1 MSHLAGEG
9 IDRPDDHIRTRAVS
23 RQGEPLLQVR
33 GLRVGFPMADGY
45 VDVVRGTDLE
55 IHRGEVMAVIG
66 ESGSG
71 KSVTAAAIMGIL
83 PSPPARVV
91 AESIR
96 FLSRDLLSLTASE
109 RRKLRGEEMALVL
122 QDSLGSL
129 NPVMTVG
136 RQVAEMFT
144 VHRGASRGESRRLAI
159 GMLERVGIPSATERF
174 DHYPHEFSGGMR
186 QRAVIAMGI
195 ALGPS
200 LLIAD
205 EPTTALD
212 VTVQA
217 QILDLL
223 AELQSTT
230 GMSMILITHDLAIAS
245 AVSSRIAVMYAGRIV
260 EGGPTEPILRR
271 PAHPYTTALLD
282 SRQRDD
288 APLARSIS
296 GEPPD
301 PAALPTGCTFE
312 PRCSLAID
320 ECRVSEPPNIEVNA
334 DRFSACYRAL
344 ELRGS

>member
-1 MSHLAGEG
+1 MSADTHD
-9 IDRPDDHIRTRAVS
+9 DRVRTGAAS
-23 RQGEPLLQVR
+23 SKGDPLLQVR
-33 GLRVGFPMADGY
+33 DLRVGFPMADGY
-45 VDVVRGTDLE
+45 IDVVRGADLE
-55 IHRGEVMAVIG
+55 VARGEAIAVIG

-83 PSPPARVV
+83 PSPPARV
-91 AESIR
+91 AAKAIR
-96 FLSRDLLSLTASE
+96 FLSRDLLSLSASE

-136 RQVAEMFT
+136 RQIAEMFS
-144 VHRGASRGESRRLAI
+144 VHRGASRAEARRLAI
-159 GMLERVGIPSATERF
+159 GMLERVGIPSATGRF

-186 QRAVIAMGI
+186 QRAMIAMAI

-230 GMSMILITHDLAIAS
+230 GMSLILITHDLAIAS

-260 EGGPTEPILRR
+260 EGGPTEPLLRS
-271 PAHPYTTALLD
+271 PAHPYTSALLE
-282 SRQRDD
+282 SRQRDS
-288 APLARSIS
+288 ASLARSIS

-312 PRCSLAID
+312 PRCGLAVD
-320 ECRVSEPPNIEVNA
+320 ACRVSEPPDIEVTA

-344 ELRGS
+344 DLRGS